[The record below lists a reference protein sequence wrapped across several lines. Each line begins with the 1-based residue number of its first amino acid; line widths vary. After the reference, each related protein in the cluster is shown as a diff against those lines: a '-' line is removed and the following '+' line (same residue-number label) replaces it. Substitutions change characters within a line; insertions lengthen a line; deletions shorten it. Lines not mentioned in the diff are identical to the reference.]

1 MQNAIKSVKK
11 QEKGMKAPPGKR
23 KEESQAVQNA
33 EKSVKKQEKAIR
45 VPLEKK
51 NKSGWAV
58 FVKISF

>member
-1 MQNAIKSVKK
+1 MQSITKSAKE
-11 QEKGMKAPPGKR
+11 QEKGIRIPLGKR
-23 KEESQAVQNA
+23 KEKSQAVQNA
-33 EKSVKKQEKAIR
+33 EKSIKEQEKGIR

>member
-1 MQNAIKSVKK
+1 MR
-11 QEKGMKAPPGKR
+11 APLGKE

-33 EKSVKKQEKAIR
+33 EKSIKEQEKGIR

>member
-1 MQNAIKSVKK
+1 MQNAIKSVKE
-11 QEKGMKAPPGKR
+11 QEKAMRAPLGKE

-33 EKSVKKQEKAIR
+33 EKSIKEQEKGIR